1 MIATMGVMLVLHFSS
16 LLIVFPNE
24 AWGMV
29 GVGIVVELWIRFLS
43 KA

>member
-1 MIATMGVMLVLHFSS
+1 MIAVLGVMLVLHVSD
-16 LLIVFPNE
+16 LVITFPNE

-29 GVGIVVELWIRFLS
+29 GVGIVIELWIKYFN